1 MSRRSTLRR
10 ADCGVVALLR
20 SAAGAL
26 AIAAL
31 LPTMPAY
38 ADCQPD
44 PAVSGQTVIC
54 QGNDPNGF
62 TANPGVDA
70 LTVRVGPNATVHDN
84 GVAAISVNDD
94 NVVRNRG
101 TIDAHAT
108 TFGILAG
115 DNNLIIN
122 TGEIKTGVLGTG
134 IFVGD
139 NNIVRNRGDIT
150 VGGGGTAIFG
160 VNANTIT
167 NSSTG
172 TINLGAGGIGI
183 EAFGSGFDF
192 IVNNGTITGAAS
204 TTGIASFGFGS
215 TIINNGTIT
224 LGKANP
230 SPSVGVFMNGGSN
243 FTNNNLIQVGNG
255 GEGVQA
261 SGPFSTLTNNG
272 TIQVGN
278 GGQGF
283 EILGP
288 FNTIINNGAIQVG
301 NGGEGVQTSGQ
312 FTTIINNNTI
322 QVGNGGAGIQSSV
335 EFTTITNN
343 RTIQVGNGGAGI
355 QTGSD
360 LNTITNNGAIQ
371 VGNDGAGIEALGPFT
386 TITNNGTITTGKN
399 GVGILAGVFGGT
411 NNTIINNATGNITVS
426 GPLADAIVMQNGGS
440 VFNAG
445 TIANTTPGGVAI
457 DFCSCSSG
465 YMLTV
470 APTSVITGL
479 VTATGSDTFQLG
491 GTGNGTFA
499 LNSFGPTKQY
509 EGFGVFN
516 VVSGFWTVDKVFGQN
531 DAWNVLGGTLS
542 GTGTLKDLNV
552 DAGGTLQP
560 GIAPGT
566 ALKVNGNLAFQT
578 GAFYVATLNATTS
591 TLANVSG
598 TATLAGNVEANIQ
611 GGLSN
616 KTYTILHSGGLGGT
630 TFDGFISTM
639 PGLTGTLTYTPTDVL
654 LAFNANL
661 GLGGNLNIN
670 QQNVANALNNFF
682 NAGGA
687 LPAGFLSVFN
697 LTGGNLQNALTQLS
711 GEANVDGEAATFQQ
725 MTQFLSLMLDPFVAG
740 RSGGGGSGGAGALGF
755 APEQQADFPSDI
767 ALAYNAILKAPP
779 PKPATLDQRWTA
791 WGTAYG
797 GNDKTNGDPAVG
809 SNTFTANTF
818 GFAAGMDYHLRPD
831 TILGF
836 ALAGGGTNWTLAQ
849 ALGSGRSD
857 AFQAGVYGTRYFGA
871 AYAAASLAVANNWM
885 TTNRTALGDQL
896 TSSFNAQSVGG
907 RVEAGYRY
915 AVQPAIGFTPYGAV
929 QAQNFHTPSRSEI
942 DLTGGGFGLS
952 FAAMNATDTRSELG
966 ARFDGLTML
975 NGLPLI
981 LRGRL
986 AWAHDWV
993 SNPSLSAVFQT
1004 LPGASFVVNGAAL
1017 PADSA
1022 LASAGAELK
1031 LNPHL
1036 SLLGKF
1042 DGEFANGSQTYAGT
1056 GTLRYT
1062 W

>member
-1 MSRRSTLRR
+1 
-10 ADCGVVALLR
+10 VALLR

-31 LPTMPAY
+31 LPAMPAY

-62 TANPGVDA
+62 AANPGVDA
-70 LTVRVGPNATVHDN
+70 LTVRVRPNATVHDN
-84 GVAAISVNDD
+84 GLAAISVNDD

-108 TFGILAG
+108 TIGILAG

-122 TGEIKTGVLGTG
+122 TGEIKTGAIGTG

-139 NNIVRNRGDIT
+139 NNVVRNRGDIT
-150 VGGGGTAIFG
+150 VGGGGTAILG
-160 VNANTIT
+160 GTANTIT

-172 TINLGAGGIGI
+172 TINLGAGGTGI
-183 EAFGSGFDF
+183 EALGFGNDLV
-192 IVNNGTITGAAS
+192 INNGTITGAAS
-204 TTGIASFGFGS
+204 TIGIESFGFFS
-215 TIINNGTIT
+215 TITNNGTIT
-224 LGKANP
+224 LGKAQP
-230 SPSVGVFMNGGSN
+230 SSSIGVLLNSITT
-243 FTNNNLIQVGNG
+243 FTNNNTITVGTAGNG
-255 GEGVQA
+255 VLAEGV
-261 SGPFSTLTNNG
+261 
-272 TIQVGN
+272 
-278 GGQGF
+278 
-283 EILGP
+283 
-288 FNTIINNGAIQVG
+288 FNTIINNG
-301 NGGEGVQTSGQ
+301 
-312 FTTIINNNTI
+312 
-322 QVGNGGAGIQSSV
+322 
-335 EFTTITNN
+335 TITA
-343 RTIQVGNGGAGI
+343 GN
-355 QTGSD
+355 
-360 LNTITNNGAIQ
+360 
-371 VGNDGAGIEALGPFT
+371 
-386 TITNNGTITTGKN
+386 N
-399 GVGILAGVFGGT
+399 GVGVWTGAGFAGGY
-411 NNTIINNATGNITVS
+411 NAVINNFGATISTTGHL
-426 GPLADAIVMQNGGS
+426 GDAILLQGGVSS

-445 TIANTTPGGVAI
+445 TISNTTPNGVAI
-457 DFCSCSSG
+457 DFCGCGFASG
-465 YMLTV
+465 YTLTI

-479 VTATGSDTFQLG
+479 VTATGNDTFQLG

-499 LNSFGPTKQY
+499 LNSIGPTKQY

-531 DAWNVLGGTLS
+531 DAWNVIGGTLS

-639 PGLTGTLTYTPTDVL
+639 PGLSATLTYTPTDVL

-661 GLGGNLNIN
+661 GVGGNLNIN

-687 LPAGFLSVFN
+687 LPGAFLPVFN

-711 GEANVDGEAATFQQ
+711 GEANVDGQAVTFQQ

-740 RSGGGGSGGAGALGF
+740 RNGVGGGAGALGF
-755 APEQQADFPSDI
+755 APEQEAYFPSDI

-791 WGTAYG
+791 WGTVYG
-797 GNDKTNGDPAVG
+797 GSDKTNGDPVVG
-809 SNTFTANTF
+809 SNTFTASTF
-818 GFAAGMDYHLRPD
+818 GFAAGMDYHPAPD

-857 AFQAGVYGTRYFGA
+857 AFQAGVYGTKYFGPGYLA
-871 AYAAASLAVANNWM
+871 GSLAVANNWM

-915 AVQPAIGFTPYGAV
+915 AVQPAIGVTPYSAL
-929 QAQNFHTPSRSEI
+929 QTQNFHTPSRSEI

-966 ARFDGLTML
+966 ARFDGLTTL

-993 SNPSLSAVFQT
+993 SNPALSAVFQA

-1017 PADSA
+1017 PANSA

-1031 LNPHL
+1031 LNPHV

>member
-1 MSRRSTLRR
+1 LTRRSALRR
-10 ADCGVVALLR
+10 ADKFVSALLG
-20 SAAGAL
+20 SATAVGIVTGIGAV
-26 AIAAL
+26 
-31 LPTMPAY
+31 LPATPAR

-44 PAVSGQTVIC
+44 PATSGQTVIC
-54 QGNDPNGF
+54 SGNAPNGF
-62 TANPGVDA
+62 QATPGVDA
-70 LTVRVGPNATVHDN
+70 LIVRVGPNATVHDN
-84 GVAAISVNDD
+84 GSVAIEVNDD
-94 NVVRNRG
+94 SRVNNRG
-101 TIDAHAT
+101 TISNHAGNFGVT
-108 TFGILAG
+108 GILAG
-115 DNNLIIN
+115 NNNVIHN
-122 TGEIKTGVLGTG
+122 SGEIKLGLFGTG

-139 NNIVRNRGDIT
+139 NNTIRSSGDIT
-150 VGGGGTAIFG
+150 VGQAGTAIFG
-160 VNANTIT
+160 INANTVTIT
-167 NSSTG
+167 GAG
-172 TINLGAGGIGI
+172 TINLGAGGTGI
-183 EAFGSGFDF
+183 DLFGSGGDT
-192 IVNNGTITGAAS
+192 VTNNGTITGGVA
-204 TTGIASFGFGS
+204 TIGIESFGFNS
-215 TIINNGTIT
+215 TITNNGTIT
-224 LGKANP
+224 LGKASG
-230 SPSVGVFMNGGSN
+230 SPSVGVLLNSN
-243 FTNNNLIQVGNG
+243 TIFTNNNTITVGTGGNG
-255 GEGVQA
+255 VVAEG
-261 SGPFSTLTNNG
+261 F
-272 TIQVGN
+272 
-278 GGQGF
+278 
-283 EILGP
+283 
-288 FNTIINNGAIQVG
+288 FNTIV
-301 NGGEGVQTSGQ
+301 
-312 FTTIINNNTI
+312 
-322 QVGNGGAGIQSSV
+322 
-335 EFTTITNN
+335 
-343 RTIQVGNGGAGI
+343 
-355 QTGSD
+355 
-360 LNTITNNGAIQ
+360 
-371 VGNDGAGIEALGPFT
+371 
-386 TITNNGTITTGKN
+386 NNGTITAGNN
-399 GVGILAGVFGGT
+399 GVGVWTGAGFAGFD
-411 NNTIINNATGNITVS
+411 NTVINNVGATISTTGHL
-426 GPLADAIVMQNGGS
+426 GDAILVQGGGS

-457 DFCSCSSG
+457 DFCGCSSG
-465 YMLTV
+465 YTLTI

-499 LNSFGPTKQY
+499 LNSIGPTKQY

-531 DAWNVLGGTLS
+531 DAWNVLGGILA
-542 GTGTLKDLNV
+542 GTGTLADLNV
-552 DAGGTLQP
+552 NSGGTLQP
-560 GIAPGT
+560 GTTPGT
-566 ALKVNGNLAFQT
+566 AMKISGNLAFQS
-578 GAFYVATLNATTS
+578 GALYVVTLNGTAS
-591 TLANVSG
+591 TMAKVSG
-598 TATLAGNVEANIQ
+598 TASLAGGVEALLQ
-611 GGLSN
+611 PGVT
-616 KTYTILHSGGLGGT
+616 KQTYTILHSGGLSGT
-630 TFDGFISTM
+630 TFDSLTVAPGF
-639 PGLTGTLTYTPTDVL
+639 TGTLTYTPTDVL
-654 LAFNANL
+654 LALNANL

-670 QQNVANALNNFF
+670 QQNVATALNNFF

-687 LPAGFLSVFN
+687 LPAGFLPVFG

-711 GEANVDGEAATFQQ
+711 GEANVDGEAVTFQQ
-725 MTQFLSLMLDPFVAG
+725 MTQFLSLMLDPFVFG
-740 RSGGGGSGGAGALGF
+740 RNGVGGGSSAGALGF
-755 APEQQADFPSDI
+755 APEQEAYFPSDI

-797 GNDKTNGDPAVG
+797 GSDKTNGDPTVG

-818 GFAAGMDYHLRPD
+818 GFAAGMDYHPAPD

-836 ALAGGGTNWTLAQ
+836 ALAGGGTNWALAQ

-857 AFQAGVYGTRYFGA
+857 AFQAGVYGTKYFGP
-871 AYAAASLAVANNWM
+871 AYLAGSFAVANNWM

-915 AVQPAIGFTPYGAV
+915 AVQPAIGVTPYGAL

-966 ARFDGLTML
+966 ARFDGLTTL

-993 SNPSLSAVFQT
+993 SNPALSAVFQA

-1017 PADSA
+1017 PANSA

-1031 LNPHL
+1031 LNPHV

>member
-1 MSRRSTLRR
+1 LTRRSTLRR
-10 ADCGVVALLR
+10 ADKFALALLR
-20 SAAGAL
+20 SASTVGIVAG
-26 AIAAL
+26 IGAL
-31 LPTMPAY
+31 LPATVAY

-44 PAVSGQTVIC
+44 PAVSGQTVVC

-62 TANPGVDA
+62 AANPGVDA

-84 GVAAISVNDD
+84 GSSAISVNDD

-101 TIDAHAT
+101 TIDAHVGKV
-108 TFGILAG
+108 GILAG
-115 DNNLIIN
+115 NNNLIVN
-122 TGEIKTGVLGTG
+122 TGEIKTGAMGAG

-150 VGGGGTAIFG
+150 VGAGSTAIFG
-160 VNANTIT
+160 VSANTIIV
-167 NSSTG
+167 SSTG
-172 TINLGAGGIGI
+172 TIHVGAGGNGI
-183 EAFGSGFDF
+183 EAIGAGNDF
-192 IVNNGTITGAAS
+192 IVNNGTISGAAS
-204 TTGIASFGFGS
+204 TLGITSFGFSS
-215 TIINNGTIT
+215 TIINNGMIT
-224 LGKANP
+224 LGNANSGP
-230 SPSVGVFMNGGSN
+230 TIGVLISSFSN
-243 FTNNNLIQVGNG
+243 F
-255 GEGVQA
+255 
-261 SGPFSTLTNNG
+261 TNNG

-278 GGQGF
+278 GG
-283 EILGP
+283 
-288 FNTIINNGAIQVG
+288 
-301 NGGEGVQTSGQ
+301 EGIRG
-312 FTTIINNNTI
+312 
-322 QVGNGGAGIQSSV
+322 
-335 EFTTITNN
+335 
-343 RTIQVGNGGAGI
+343 
-355 QTGSD
+355 D
-360 LNTITNNGAIQ
+360 LFNTITNNGIIT
-371 VGNDGAGIEALGPFT
+371 VGN
-386 TITNNGTITTGKN
+386 N
-399 GVGILAGVFGGT
+399 GVGIFTGAPLPAPSDVV
-411 NNTIINNATGNITVS
+411 NTGKITVS
-426 GPLADAIVMQNGGS
+426 GHLGDAILMQGGGS
-440 VFNAG
+440 LFNSG
-445 TIANTTPGGVAI
+445 TITNSTPNGVAI
-457 DFCSCSSG
+457 DFCGCSSG
-465 YMLTV
+465 YKLTI

-499 LNSFGPTKQY
+499 LNSIGPTKQY

-542 GTGTLKDLNV
+542 GTGTFKDINV

-560 GIAPGT
+560 GTAPGT

-578 GAFYVATLNATTS
+578 GAFYVATLNGTTS

-630 TFDGFISTM
+630 TFDGFINTM

-661 GLGGNLNIN
+661 GVGGNLNIN

-687 LPAGFLSVFN
+687 LPGAFLPVFN

-711 GEANVDGEAATFQQ
+711 GEANVDGQAVTFQQ
-725 MTQFLSLMLDPFVAG
+725 MTKFLTLMLDPFVFG
-740 RSGGGGSGGAGALGF
+740 RNGVGGGAGAGALGF
-755 APEQQADFPSDI
+755 APEQEAYFPSDI

-797 GNDKTNGDPAVG
+797 GSDKTNGDPTVG

-818 GFAAGMDYHLRPD
+818 GFAAGMDYHPAPD

-849 ALGSGRSD
+849 ALGGGHSD
-857 AFQAGVYGTRYFGA
+857 AFQAGVYGTKYFGP

-915 AVQPAIGFTPYGAV
+915 AVQPAIGVTPYGAL

-942 DLTGGGFGLS
+942 DLTGGGLGLS

-966 ARFDGLTML
+966 ARFDGLTTL

-993 SNPSLSAVFQT
+993 SNPALSAVFQA

-1017 PADSA
+1017 PANSA

-1031 LNPHL
+1031 LNPHV